1 MKRYGFP
8 LVLFGLTMGI
18 GTGIFKLLESDLN
31 YDHLRWIFRIVLG
44 GAFAVYTLKFVQK
57 QDNLF
62 RFTKITKEQIGLIL
76 FLSSLFIVNNYF
88 LANYATKVEFM
99 NNASFSLVLWGFL
112 VNSFFEEFAYRGFIQ
127 GYVNQNTQDI
137 TIPISQGNVLA
148 SSLMLL
154 SHFGFFFVM
163 DTVFAITGLILV
175 LIFSLTLGYIRD
187 KGGSIWLL
195 IGIHTWMNCIHIM
208 MNLEHY

>member
-99 NNASFSLVLWGFL
+99 NNTNFSLVLWGFL

-127 GYVNQNTQDI
+127 GYVNQSTQRI

-148 SSLMLL
+148 SSLMLI

-195 IGIHTWMNCIHIM
+195 IGIHTWMNFIHLL
-208 MNLEHY
+208 MNLKHY